1 MDKVLEKAKELKAL
15 IDETPEMKEYL
26 KNKEL
31 LENNKDVY
39 ELKQNIANLKAQG
52 KLVEAKNLEDIY
64 NNHPLVNNFEVSKE
78 ALYELLKTIQNII
91 Q

>member
-1 MDKVLEKAKELKAL
+1 MDKVLEKAKELRAL

-39 ELKQNIANLKAQG
+39 ELKQNIASLKAQG
-52 KLVEAKNLEDIY
+52 KLAEAKNLEDIY
-64 NNHPLVNNFEVSKE
+64 NTHPLVNNFEASKV

>member
-31 LENNKDVY
+31 LENSKDVY
-39 ELKQNIANLKAQG
+39 ELKQNIANLKAKG
-52 KLVEAKNLEDIY
+52 NIEEARNLESLY
-64 NNHPLVNNFEVSKE
+64 NTHPLVNNYEASKE
-78 ALYELLKTIQNII
+78 ALYQLLKTIESII
-91 Q
+91 K

>member
-1 MDKVLEKAKELKAL
+1 MDKVLEKAKELRVEIEK
-15 IDETPEMKEYL
+15 TPEYLEYI

-31 LENNKDVY
+31 LENNKDVH
-39 ELKQNIANLKAQG
+39 ELKQNIANLKAQE
-52 KLVEAKNLEDIY
+52 KLEEAKNLEKLY
-64 NNHPLVNNFEVSKE
+64 NEHPLVNNFEVSKE

>member
-1 MDKVLEKAKELKAL
+1 MDKVLEKAKELRAL

-52 KLVEAKNLEDIY
+52 KLNDAKNLEEIY
-64 NNHPLVNNFEVSKE
+64 NNHPLVNNFEASKE
-78 ALYELLKTIQNII
+78 ALYELLKTIESII
-91 Q
+91 K

>member
-1 MDKVLEKAKELKAL
+1 MDKVLEKAKELRAL

-31 LENNKDVY
+31 LENNKAVY

-52 KLVEAKNLEDIY
+52 KLAEAKNLEDIY
-64 NNHPLVNNFEVSKE
+64 NNHPLVNNFEASKE

>member
-1 MDKVLEKAKELKAL
+1 MDKVLEKAKELRAL

-26 KNKEL
+26 NNKEL
-31 LENNKDVY
+31 LENNKGVY
-39 ELKQNIANLKAQG
+39 ELKQKIANLKAQG

-64 NNHPLVNNFEVSKE
+64 NNHPLVNNYEASKE
-78 ALYELLKTIQNII
+78 TLYELLKTIQNII

>member
-1 MDKVLEKAKELKAL
+1 MDKVLEKAKELKAM

-39 ELKQNIANLKAQG
+39 ELKQNISNLKAKG
-52 KLVEAKNLEDIY
+52 KLTEAKNLEAIY
-64 NNHPLVNNFEVSKE
+64 NNHPLVNNFEASKE
-78 ALYELLKTIQNII
+78 VLYELLKTIQNIV

>member
-1 MDKVLEKAKELKAL
+1 MDKVLEKAKELRAL

-26 KNKEL
+26 NNKEL
-31 LENNKDVY
+31 LENNKGVY

-64 NNHPLVNNFEVSKE
+64 NNHPLVNNFEASKE

>member
-31 LENNKDVY
+31 LENNKDMY
-39 ELKQNIANLKAQG
+39 ELKQNIANLKAKG
-52 KLVEAKNLEDIY
+52 KLTEAKNLEAIY
-64 NNHPLVNNFEVSKE
+64 NNHPLVNNFEASKE
-78 ALYELLKTIQNII
+78 VLYELLKTIQNII

>member
-1 MDKVLEKAKELKAL
+1 MDKTLEKAQELRAEIEK
-15 IDETPEMKEYL
+15 TPEYQEYI

-31 LENNKDVY
+31 LENDKDVY
-39 ELKQNIANLKAQG
+39 ELKQNIANLKSKG
-52 KLVEAKNLEDIY
+52 KLVEASNLEKLY
-64 NNHPLVNNFEVSKE
+64 NEHPLVNNFEASKE

>member
-1 MDKVLEKAKELKAL
+1 MDKVLEKAKELRAL
-15 IDETPEMKEYL
+15 IDETPEIKEYL
-26 KNKEL
+26 KNKAL

-39 ELKQNIANLKAQG
+39 ELKQNIANLTAQG
-52 KLVEAKNLEDIY
+52 KLVEAKNLEVIY
-64 NNHPLVNNFEVSKE
+64 NNHPLVNNFEASKE

>member
-1 MDKVLEKAKELKAL
+1 MDKVLEKAKELRAL

-31 LENNKDVY
+31 LENNQDVY

-52 KLVEAKNLEDIY
+52 KLAEAKNLEDIY
-64 NNHPLVNNFEVSKE
+64 NSHPLVNNFEASKE
-78 ALYELLKTIQNII
+78 VLYELLKTIQNII